1 MNLELIYPE
10 QLREDILSLKSELA
24 EIKLNL
30 QKPTE
35 NTKYLGRKEVAELLN
50 VNISSIHNYTVKG
63 ILTAFQLGG
72 KIYYKKADIEAA
84 MIKLKK

>member
-30 QKPTE
+30 QPKEPD
-35 NTKYLGRKEVAELLN
+35 KYLGRKEVAELLN

-84 MIKLKK
+84 MIKLNK

>member
-10 QLREDILSLKSELA
+10 ELKQDISKLRSELA
-24 EIKLNL
+24 EIKMNL
-30 QKPTE
+30 QPKEPD
-35 NTKYLGRKEVAELLN
+35 KYLGRKEVAELLN

-84 MIKLKK
+84 MIKLNK

>member
-1 MNLELIYPE
+1 MNLELNYPE
-10 QLREDILSLKSELA
+10 ELKQDISKLRSELA

-30 QKPTE
+30 QPKEPD
-35 NTKYLGRKEVAELLN
+35 KYLGRKKVAEILN

-84 MIKLKK
+84 MIELKK

>member
-30 QKPTE
+30 QPKEP
-35 NTKYLGRKEVAELLN
+35 TKYLGRKEVAEMLD
-50 VNISSIHNYTVKG
+50 VNISTIHNWTVKG
-63 ILTAFQLGG
+63 VLTALQIGG
-72 KIYYKKADIEAA
+72 RIYYRKKDVEAA
-84 MIKLKK
+84 LIELKK

>member
-35 NTKYLGRKEVAELLN
+35 NTKYLGRKEVAKLLN

-72 KIYYKKADIEAA
+72 KIYYKKAEIEAA
-84 MIKLKK
+84 MIELKK

>member
-35 NTKYLGRKEVAELLN
+35 NTKYLGRKEVAEMLD
-50 VNISSIHNYTVKG
+50 VNISTIHNWTVKG
-63 ILTAFQLGG
+63 ILTALQIGG
-72 KIYYKKADIEAA
+72 RIYYRKKDVEAA
-84 MIKLKK
+84 LIELKK

>member
-84 MIKLKK
+84 MIELKK

>member
-1 MNLELIYPE
+1 MNFQLEYPDE
-10 QLREDILSLKSELA
+10 LKNEIATIKNELA

-35 NTKYLGRKEVAELLN
+35 NTKYLGRKEVAEMLN
-50 VNISSIHNYTVKG
+50 VNISSVHNYTVKG

-72 KIYYKKADIEAA
+72 KVYYRKVDIEAA
-84 MIKLKK
+84 MIELKK

>member
-1 MNLELIYPE
+1 MNFQLEYPDE
-10 QLREDILSLKSELA
+10 LKNEIATIKNELA

-35 NTKYLGRKEVAELLN
+35 NTKYLGRKEVAEMLN
-50 VNISSIHNYTVKG
+50 VNIYSVHNYTVKG

-72 KIYYKKADIEAA
+72 KVYYRKVDIEAA
-84 MIKLKK
+84 MIELKK

>member
-35 NTKYLGRKEVAELLN
+35 NTKYLGRKEVAEMLN
-50 VNISSIHNYTVKG
+50 VNISSVHNYTVKG

-72 KIYYKKADIEAA
+72 KIYYRKVDIEAA
-84 MIKLKK
+84 MIELKK

>member
-1 MNLELIYPE
+1 MNFQLEYPDE
-10 QLREDILSLKSELA
+10 LKNEIATIKNELA

-35 NTKYLGRKEVAELLN
+35 NTKYLGRKEVAEMLN
-50 VNISSIHNYTVKG
+50 VNISSVHNYTVKG

-72 KIYYKKADIEAA
+72 KIYYRKVDIEAA
-84 MIKLKK
+84 MIELKK

>member
-1 MNLELIYPE
+1 MNFQIEYSDELKN
-10 QLREDILSLKSELA
+10 DIESLKSELA

-30 QKPTE
+30 QPKEPD
-35 NTKYLGRKEVAELLN
+35 KYLGRKEVAELLN

-84 MIKLKK
+84 MIELKK

>member
-10 QLREDILSLKSELA
+10 ELKQDISKLRSELA

-30 QKPTE
+30 KPKE
-35 NTKYLGRKEVAELLN
+35 PTKYLGRKEVAEMLD
-50 VNISSIHNYTVKG
+50 VNISTIHNWTVKG
-63 ILTAFQLGG
+63 ILTALQIGG
-72 KIYYKKADIEAA
+72 RIYYKKADIEAA

>member
-35 NTKYLGRKEVAELLN
+35 NTKYLGRKEVAEMLN
-50 VNISSIHNYTVKG
+50 VNISSVHNYTVKG

-72 KIYYKKADIEAA
+72 KVYYRKVDIEAA
-84 MIKLKK
+84 MIELKK